1 MVIQSWISLLVVQ
14 EQLVIWLILAK
25 KVCCYKMVQNR
36 SEAINLYFPQI
47 TLLEHYSKNKWTFP
61 AYVFCMCLYVS
72 WWDKLLLKAHSY
84 SNTPKK
90 VYFQGMLFQKHLFLH
105 QLAHNMTKDCS
116 WNYHENFKRRTWPE
130 HGQNMFCA
138 WGNSMNN
145 LFWVN

>member
-1 MVIQSWISLLVVQ
+1 MIKKWKKSYKNAALCIVVIQSWISLLVVQ

-72 WWDKLLLKAHSY
+72 WCDKSLLKAHSY
-84 SNTPKK
+84 LITPKFIFK
-90 VYFQGMLFQKHLFLH
+90 KYLCFIWKFCILFSKKLIEMESHIFVRWVF
-105 QLAHNMTKDCS
+105 S
-116 WNYHENFKRRTWPE
+116 
-130 HGQNMFCA
+130 
-138 WGNSMNN
+138 NS
-145 LFWVN
+145 